1 MAKNKKRKGGS
12 HSNGQHHEDN
22 VVTKSSSNCKK
33 EIPTAKKNPL
43 LHIQQR
49 FLQSLPKQVRSHF
62 FSPTHVTPEQRAE
75 IWEAQAD
82 IGEEL
87 VNTYAWATPDP
98 RLLKVFQHFSPIIES
113 KCHSIPCPLFGIS
126 HSPYHQLSFL
136 LLIHRSL
143 SIVSNMSSTWNSNSI
158 SS

>member
-12 HSNGQHHEDN
+12 HS
-22 VVTKSSSNCKK
+22 S
-33 EIPTAKKNPL
+33 NPL
-43 LHIQQR
+43 LNSQQR
-49 FLQSLPKQVRSHF
+49 FLQSLPTQVRSHF
-62 FSPTHVTPEQRAE
+62 FSPTQVTPEQRAE

-113 KCHSIPCPLFGIS
+113 KCHCSVLYDTWNHPTINFLFS
-126 HSPYHQLSFL
+126 
-136 LLIHRSL
+136 LIHNS
-143 SIVSNMSSTWNSNSI
+143 SSVVSNMSFTWNSNSI

>member
-12 HSNGQHHEDN
+12 HS
-22 VVTKSSSNCKK
+22 S
-33 EIPTAKKNPL
+33 NPL
-43 LHIQQR
+43 LNSQQR

-113 KCHSIPCPLFGIS
+113 KCHCSVLYDTWNHPINFPFANTPLFFGCLQYFI
-126 HSPYHQLSFL
+126 L
-136 LLIHRSL
+136 LELI
-143 SIVSNMSSTWNSNSI
+143 SI